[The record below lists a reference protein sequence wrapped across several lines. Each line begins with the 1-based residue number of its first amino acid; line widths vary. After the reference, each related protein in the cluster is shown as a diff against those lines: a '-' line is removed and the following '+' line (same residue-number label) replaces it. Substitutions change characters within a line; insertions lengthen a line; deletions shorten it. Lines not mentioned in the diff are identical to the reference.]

1 MCGHSR
7 GEYRSRIVAVVE
19 VITAEMGWCG
29 CKCVTV
35 VVGGTVAGS
44 GFGSVWY
51 RKWVAMVVGVMATGM
66 WLLWIGWQ
74 QVCLF

>member
-1 MCGHSR
+1 MTDILFLMTHFFFPQEPGLCRCHLCGHSR

-29 CKCVTV
+29 CKCVAV

-44 GFGSVWY
+44 GFGSV
-51 RKWVAMVVGVMATGM
+51 
-66 WLLWIGWQ
+66 
-74 QVCLF
+74 

>member
-1 MCGHSR
+1 MLVSLVWHSR

-29 CKCVTV
+29 CKCVAV

-51 RKWVAMVVGVMATGM
+51 RKWVTMVVV
-66 WLLWIGWQ
+66 LWQ
-74 QVCLF
+74 QACGSCG